1 MITNNI
7 SIILY
12 VTGIIT
18 ASMLFVFLSPKLMF
32 ERMLHVKAAY
42 GGLPEVIER
51 SWGMAIFVTGI
62 LLIWAGCDPA
72 IRKPV
77 LTCVA
82 LNKAAFVGLLLFDY
96 KNDYVRNFAFTILF
110 DAACVIIYVVYLMGW
125 A

>member
-7 SIILY
+7 SLILY
-12 VTGIIT
+12 ITGMVT
-18 ASMLFVFLSPKLMF
+18 ASMLTVFISPRLVF
-32 ERMLHVKAAY
+32 EKILRVEIAY
-42 GGLPEVIER
+42 GGLPEIIER
-51 SWGMAIFVTGI
+51 HWGMAIFVTGL

-82 LNKAAFVGLLLFDY
+82 LNKAVFVGTLLMNYRKVPLKNLALMIAFD
-96 KNDYVRNFAFTILF
+96 T
-110 DAACVIIYVVYLMGW
+110 ACVIIFLAYLTGC

>member
-7 SIILY
+7 SLILH

-18 ASMLFVFLSPKLMF
+18 SSMLLIFISPRLVFEKVL
-32 ERMLHVKAAY
+32 RVKVSY
-42 GGLPEVIER
+42 GGLPELIER
-51 SWGMAIFVTGI
+51 HWGMAIFITGL
-62 LLIWAGCDPA
+62 LLIWSGCDPA

-82 LNKAAFVGLLLFDY
+82 LN
-96 KNDYVRNFAFTILF
+96 
-110 DAACVIIYVVYLMGW
+110 DAACVVVYVAYLMGW

>member
-7 SIILY
+7 SLILY

-18 ASMLFVFLSPKLMF
+18 ASMLLVFISPRLVF
-32 ERMLHVKAAY
+32 EKMLRVKVSY
-42 GGLPEVIER
+42 GDLPELLER
-51 SWGMAIFVTGI
+51 HWGMAIFITGL
-62 LLIWAGCDPA
+62 LLIWSGCDPA

-82 LNKAAFVGLLLFDY
+82 LNKAVFVGTLLLNY
-96 KNDYVRNFAFTILF
+96 KKEYVRNLALMIAF
-110 DAACVIIYVVYLMGW
+110 DAVCVIVYVIYLMGC